1 LERLEAINI
10 SSSYGRKRVLQE
22 VTIKAGEGQCIAIIG
37 INGCGKSTLL
47 NILAGLRTSY
57 KGSIYFEGKKA
68 DKKLFATYV
77 GYVPQDNNLIPELK
91 VIDNLRLYYRDK
103 HELDSELRGGFLHE
117 LGVDDMCNIK
127 VHALSGGMKKRVS
140 IGCALA
146 GRPKILILDEPDA
159 ALDLIGKADI
169 RRYISMY
176 KERGGTVL
184 IATHDEVSLNLCDK
198 VYAIK
203 GGKCQEIDGV
213 LHGDELLTKLKSED

>member
-1 LERLEAINI
+1 LERLEALNI
-10 SSSYGRKRVLQE
+10 SSSYGRKRVLQD
-22 VTIKAGEGQCIAIIG
+22 VTIKAGEGQCVAVIG
-37 INGCGKSTLL
+37 VNGCGKSTLL

-68 DKKLFATYV
+68 DKKLLATYV
-77 GYVPQDNNLIPELK
+77 GYVPQDNNLISELK

-117 LGVDDMCNIK
+117 LGVNDMCKLKI
-127 VHALSGGMKKRVS
+127 HELSGGMKKRVS

-146 GRPKILILDEPDA
+146 GHPKLLILDEPDA

-184 IATHDEVSLNLCDK
+184 IATHDEASLNLCDK

-203 GGKCQEIDGV
+203 GGKCQEIDGA
-213 LHGDELLTKLKSED
+213 LSEDELLIKLKSEE